1 VVEAALVVVVVTW
14 RAGSS
19 RLEAVGAQVV
29 QVTHGPEQLRR
40 ALVVLLRSAE
50 WSCADA
56 AHDLGANRM
65 AAADLEDLAAA
76 LDALAGVVRGYRQVR
91 GG

>member
-1 VVEAALVVVVVTW
+1 M
-14 RAGSS
+14 S
-19 RLEAVGAQVV
+19 RPEAVGAQVV
-29 QVTHGPEQLRR
+29 PVVRVAHGPEQLRR

-65 AAADLEDLAAA
+65 AASDLADLAAA
-76 LDALAGVVRGYRQVR
+76 LEALAGAVRGYRQVS